1 MLNKQTLVFVSA
13 LILALLTVS
22 AQAQPQPLHNLHDA
36 YVPFAGI
43 IDWTLVSRART
54 YQSPVIEGEGPAGV
68 GMEINQDRAGH
79 FIVQRLEPQG
89 PAERSKISI
98 GDRILR
104 VNGTQIDGLHIN
116 EVVSLCV
123 EILEQ
128 K

>member
-1 MLNKQTLVFVSA
+1 
-13 LILALLTVS
+13 
-22 AQAQPQPLHNLHDA
+22 
-36 YVPFAGI
+36 
-43 IDWTLVSRART
+43 
-54 YQSPVIEGEGPAGV
+54 
-68 GMEINQDRAGH
+68 MEINQDRAGH